1 MNELLSQEKCADRLN
16 ATGKK
21 RYIHIKK
28 EDREFIM
35 KAFKVTER
43 TVFNAIS
50 FDEKRGNTELA
61 KRIRKL
67 AMERGGIV
75 MVKHPEMETL
85 FDADHYMRQYL
96 PNDVLLEFSLE
107 DGGCDVFHRGEKV
120 RRYENV
126 DVRSIQNIQ
135 NWAMSL
141 K

>member
-1 MNELLSQEKCADRLN
+1 MNELLSQEKYAECLN

-85 FDADHYMRQYL
+85 FDADRYMRQYL
-96 PNDVLLEFSLE
+96 PNDVLLEFSLK